1 MLLFLQCMESSMH
14 SSGGQFDPP
23 FSTVEKD
30 TQREA
35 EESIPIVASAD
46 ASKATR
52 RFPWSKK
59 EVNSK
64 MYYES
69 MLLVIFVK
77 VFFCATVLKRKA

>member
-1 MLLFLQCMESSMH
+1 MFLFLQCMESSMH

-23 FSTVEKD
+23 LSTVEKD

-35 EESIPIVASAD
+35 EESIPIAASAD

-69 MLLVIFVK
+69 MLLAIFVK

>member
-1 MLLFLQCMESSMH
+1 MFLFLQCMESSMH

-23 FSTVEKD
+23 LSTVEKD

-35 EESIPIVASAD
+35 EESLPIAASAD
-46 ASKATR
+46 ASKAAR

-59 EVNSK
+59 EVNSI

-69 MLLVIFVK
+69 MLLVIFVN
-77 VFFCATVLKRKA
+77 VFFVLLF